1 MIIKKKRRRIG
12 RDDREEVHQKPEV
25 PRDGTATSRVCL
37 KSYSDGPPECKCLE
51 HQLETEFQ
59 SHRDLIDTFLGVRGF
74 NQNKRTQSAQIHLI
88 RLTGQQQNE
97 KFLLR
102 QDGTTAKEG
111 IEGERGRTDWD
122 SGQLSDEVF
131 WSLAVRSRFV
141 GEEFIGFWVFGS
153 LRRLNAD

>member
-1 MIIKKKRRRIG
+1 MTERKFTRN
-12 RDDREEVHQKPEV
+12 
-25 PRDGTATSRVCL
+25 L
-37 KSYSDGPPECKCLE
+37 KSRGMAQQLRESVSKVIQMDLQNASVLE

-88 RLTGQQQNE
+88 RRTGQQQNE

-141 GEEFIGFWVFGS
+141 GEEFIGFRVFGS